1 MEKARIDRLHRALEY
16 IDELPPELQEQ
27 LAEII
32 EQHTEPLDMPL
43 ESLAGAWSNLPDTFD
58 EMLDTLDTLDKIRHA
73 SPPTPP
79 IDEQLAWL
87 DRDNASDERP

>member
-1 MEKARIDRLHRALEY
+1 MIDRLHRALEH

-32 EQHTEPLDMPL
+32 EQHTEPVDFPA
-43 ESLAGAWSNLPDTFD
+43 SALAGAWSDLPDTFD
-58 EMLDTLDTLDKIRHA
+58 EMLDTLDEIRHA

-79 IDEQLAWL
+79 IDEQLGWQRL
-87 DRDNASDERP
+87 P

>member
-1 MEKARIDRLHRALEY
+1 MIDRLHRALEH

-32 EQHTEPLDMPL
+32 EQHTEPIEIPI
-43 ESLAGAWSNLPDTFD
+43 EALAGVWSDLPDTFD
-58 EMLDTLDTLDKIRHA
+58 EMLDALDEIRHA

-79 IDEQLAWL
+79 IDEQLSWL
-87 DRDNASDERP
+87 DSSDTLDGR